1 MKTTLK
7 LMNEIAKEC
16 VTLAHIVEPHTEQA
30 THIRSQDS
38 FYGAEEKK
46 ILPEFGDGGLCT
58 YNDSND
64 GGEYIHVELDA
75 GISVKS
81 VGEKPAEITI
91 PVNATNKWL
100 SKQLQ
105 KLKQYQSVLINHF
118 K

>member
-46 ILPEFGDGGLCT
+46 ILPEFGGGLSI
-58 YNDSND
+58 YSDND
-64 GGEYIHVELDA
+64 GGEYIHVELSA

-81 VGEKPAEITI
+81 VEEKPAEITI

-100 SKQLQ
+100 SEKLK
-105 KLKQYQSVLINHF
+105 KLKQYQPVLINNF